1 MKKKLFYICDD
12 NHENLFVG
20 KLLRTDDELND
31 KLGAFQKNLHDMKL
45 THAVSPLE
53 NPLQIRNIRRTIARL
68 KTESLK
74 RTNK

>member
-1 MKKKLFYICDD
+1 MKQKEITIL
-12 NHENLFVG
+12 
-20 KLLRTDDELND
+20 TDDELND

-53 NPLQIRNIRRTIARL
+53 NPLQIKNIRRTIARL
-68 KTESLK
+68 KTELLK

>member
-1 MKKKLFYICDD
+1 MKQKEITIL
-12 NHENLFVG
+12 
-20 KLLRTDDELND
+20 TDDELND
-31 KLGAFQKNLHDMKL
+31 KLGAFQKNLHNMKL

-68 KTESLK
+68 KTELLK

>member
-1 MKKKLFYICDD
+1 MKQKEITIL
-12 NHENLFVG
+12 
-20 KLLRTDDELND
+20 TDDELND
-31 KLGAFQKNLHDMKL
+31 KLGAFQNNLHDMKL

-68 KTESLK
+68 KTELLK

>member
-1 MKKKLFYICDD
+1 MKQKEITIL
-12 NHENLFVG
+12 
-20 KLLRTDDELND
+20 TDDELND

-68 KTESLK
+68 KAEISNRSQK
-74 RTNK
+74 

>member
-1 MKKKLFYICDD
+1 MKQKEITIL
-12 NHENLFVG
+12 
-20 KLLRTDDELND
+20 TDDELND
-31 KLGAFQKNLHDMKL
+31 KLRAFQNNLHDMKL

-68 KTESLK
+68 RTELLK

>member
-1 MKKKLFYICDD
+1 MKQKEITIL
-12 NHENLFVG
+12 
-20 KLLRTDDELND
+20 TDDELND

-53 NPLQIRNIRRTIARL
+53 NPLQIRNIRRTKSRL
-68 KTESLK
+68 KTELLK

>member
-1 MKKKLFYICDD
+1 MKQKEITIL
-12 NHENLFVG
+12 
-20 KLLRTDDELND
+20 TDDELND

-53 NPLQIRNIRRTIARL
+53 NPLLIRNIRRTIARL
-68 KTESLK
+68 KTELLK

>member
-1 MKKKLFYICDD
+1 MKQKEITIL
-12 NHENLFVG
+12 
-20 KLLRTDDELND
+20 TDDELND

-45 THAVSPLE
+45 THAVSPVE

-68 KTESLK
+68 KTELLK

>member
-1 MKKKLFYICDD
+1 MKQKEITIL
-12 NHENLFVG
+12 
-20 KLLRTDDELND
+20 TDDELND

-45 THAVSPLE
+45 THAVSPVE

-68 KTESLK
+68 KTEIFK